1 MRILFTDHAPL
12 LATAA
17 GARTIALA
25 SGLQA
30 AGHEVRVLTVDRSD
44 AGPEAFPVR
53 RVVCRR
59 GDEHADLPFDVPC
72 FKPLEYSSLT
82 FRELSDEELV
92 AYRQAIRTAL
102 DEEIAAFDPRIIH
115 SQHIWVGGH
124 LALET
129 GVPYVLS
136 AYADELAALRDD
148 SRYRRLSQEAAENA
162 GRILVESDALRDV
175 VLQVCGNLADRVVVV
190 GNVVAVEQLV
200 GIYQHVID
208 ERFGK

>member
-1 MRILFTDHAPL
+1 MRILLTDHAPL

-17 GARTIALA
+17 GVRAVAN
-25 SGLQA
+25 GLQV
-30 AGHEVRVLTVDRSD
+30 AGHEVRVLTVDRSG
-44 AGPEAFPVR
+44 AGPEAFPMR

-59 GDEHADLPFDVPC
+59 GDGPADLPFDVPC
-72 FKPLEYSSLT
+72 FKPLEYSRQT
-82 FRELSDEELV
+82 FRELSDDELT
-92 AYRQAIRTAL
+92 AYRQAIRAAL

-148 SRYRRLSQEAAENA
+148 SRYRRLAQEAAENS
-162 GRILVESDALRDV
+162 GRILVESDALRDA
-175 VLQVCGNLADRVVVV
+175 VLEACGNLEDRVVVV

-200 GIYQHVID
+200 GIYQQVID